1 LPSVVKLAADLAP
14 RGLEAVLVS
23 YREDAD
29 HVRRV
34 ARERGYTARVLVDAT
49 GDTTGRVYGV
59 FGTPTVYLIDRE
71 GRLVARGVGPR
82 DWNGAAARRVLEALV
97 ARPGGR

>member
-1 LPSVVKLAADLAP
+1 VIKLAAGLES
-14 RGLEAVLVS
+14 RGLQAVLVS
-23 YREDAD
+23 YREDAA
-29 HVRRV
+29 HVGRV

-59 FGTPTVYLIDRE
+59 FGTPTVYVIDRE

-82 DWNGAAARRVLEALV
+82 NWDSGAARQLLEGLV
-97 ARPGGR
+97 AQGGR

>member
-1 LPSVVKLAADLAP
+1 MPSVVRLATELAP
-14 RGLEAVLVS
+14 RGLDAVLVS
-23 YREDAD
+23 YREDAG

-49 GDTTGRVYGV
+49 GDTTGRMYGV
-59 FGTPTVYLIDRE
+59 FGTPTVYVIDRE

-82 DWNGAAARRVLEALV
+82 DWESPAARRLLEGLV
-97 ARPGGR
+97 GAPGGR

>member
-1 LPSVVKLAADLAP
+1 MKLTADLAP
-14 RGLEAVLVS
+14 RNLETVLVS
-23 YREDAD
+23 YREDPD

-34 ARERGYTARVLVDAT
+34 ARERGYTVRVLVDAT

-59 FGTPTVYLIDRE
+59 FGTPTVYLIDRQ

-82 DWNGAAARRVLEALV
+82 DWDGPAARRVLDSLLA
-97 ARPGGR
+97 APGGR

>member
-1 LPSVVKLAADLAP
+1 MKLAAELKP
-14 RGLEAVLVS
+14 RGLEVLLVS
-23 YREDAD
+23 YREDAE

-59 FGTPTVYLIDRE
+59 FGTPTVFMIDRE

-82 DWNGAAARRVLEALV
+82 DWDGPAARRLLEALV
-97 ARPGGR
+97 AQPGGR